1 VAHALWLN
9 NASMQ
14 CTDIAS
20 SANKATIFG
29 CLCDFPSAICFY
41 LHPNY
46 RLSMG
51 AKSQF
56 TEEQNSWLNPV
67 MAEFKAKLT
76 QATGGSSKDDSLLDW
91 KKAKC
96 EDFLREFKI
105 QLEATD
111 DSISVWREVCFI
123 TIFLVAYVL
132 ISVSACHA
140 ALHQH

>member
-1 VAHALWLN
+1 
-9 NASMQ
+9 MQ
-14 CTDIAS
+14 RTDIAS

-67 MAEFKAKLT
+67 MAKFKAKLT